1 MSLKTLIIKE
11 NQIPLLNEH
20 GWHPTYYSMDDEI
33 ELGEDPY
40 ARLDKKQQSG
50 KKRNFPIT
58 RNNDGYWVSR
68 SSSVSL
74 YLFCK
79 NKNGEWCLLTNQ
91 RGNNVPRGGKWNVIC
106 GFIDY
111 GETLE
116 HAAARECFEEC
127 GIKIRSTILK
137 NCGTNSK
144 YDTIN
149 TRFCGILKGTTDMY
163 PPNMENCENN
173 GNENQEVQNVAWI
186 PLSELSN
193 YNFVGGQIE
202 SAMNLADNIL
212 PQNEM
217 INSNKQFK
225 TFFDILN
232 QLHLSKQINDRQY
245 QIIMKTIK
253 G

>member
-1 MSLKTLIIKE
+1 M
-11 NQIPLLNEH
+11 
-20 GWHPTYYSMDDEI
+20 
-33 ELGEDPY
+33 
-40 ARLDKKQQSG
+40 
-50 KKRNFPIT
+50 
-58 RNNDGYWVSR
+58 
-68 SSSVSL
+68 
-74 YLFCK
+74 
-79 NKNGEWCLLTNQ
+79 TNQ

>member
-1 MSLKTLIIKE
+1 MPLKTIHIKE
-11 NQIPLLNEH
+11 SQMPLINEH
-20 GWHPTYYSMDDEI
+20 GWHPTYYSMDDEL

-79 NKNGEWCLLTNQ
+79 NTEGEWCLLANQ
-91 RGNNVPRGGKWNVIC
+91 RGNNVPRGGKWNVVC
-106 GFIDY
+106 GYIDY

-116 HAAARECFEEC
+116 HAAVRECFEEC

-163 PPNMENCENN
+163 PPSIENCENN
-173 GNENQEVQNVAWI
+173 GDEKQEVQNVAWI
-186 PLSELSN
+186 PLSELGK

-225 TFFDILN
+225 AFFEILN

-245 QIIMKTIK
+245 QIIIKTLK